1 MYCCSP
7 VTNSIPVLMLLD
19 PSRLVATVITVYLT
33 PLSSLSKWTDTISP
47 LLKRPFL
54 VLVWESW
61 VMWYVTVTVRL
72 SIGGVPIMGRR
83 TRRWAVVKLICLNVT
98 CGGEERGTVRERAR
112 WIISLVWSL
121 NKLMVACIQ
130 INSHSTMNMI
140 AHQWLQS
147 RFQVY
152 QSLFVKREH
161 HFLSLIALQSHFLSV
176 IKSSPMLIWCVQPD
190 SLSPNTPPVVQSILM
205 NYVTCNIH
213 AHNEQYIHFLISTD
227 QHIKHS
233 LSVSHYT
240 CHGQFPPIISNS
252 LTQFI
257 VLW

>member
-1 MYCCSP
+1 M
-7 VTNSIPVLMLLD
+7 
-19 PSRLVATVITVYLT
+19 
-33 PLSSLSKWTDTISP
+33 
-47 LLKRPFL
+47 
-54 VLVWESW
+54 
-61 VMWYVTVTVRL
+61 
-72 SIGGVPIMGRR
+72 
-83 TRRWAVVKLICLNVT
+83 VKLICLNVT

-252 LTQFI
+252 LTQ
-257 VLW
+257 